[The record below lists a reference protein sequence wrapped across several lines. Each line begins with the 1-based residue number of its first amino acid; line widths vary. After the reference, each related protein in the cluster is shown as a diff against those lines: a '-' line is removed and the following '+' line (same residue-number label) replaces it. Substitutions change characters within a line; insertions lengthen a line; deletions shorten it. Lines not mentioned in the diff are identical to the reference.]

1 MKKGVVIA
9 LCVAVVAVGAATLGW
24 WIGRDRA
31 SSDRTGAAAA
41 VKAPSA
47 AELAVRVERSRKYV
61 EEHRH
66 LWREASYI
74 EVRQSA
80 EGGNLVAQRRL
91 SELYE
96 DCKAFDGALRS
107 SLDMLRNLAKTDQLS
122 QPTIDG
128 LLHDHNRLCTQ
139 AAADLRK
146 NPGLAQYWLHKSA
159 KAGDVTSEMRYFART
174 VPTLSPSQF
183 QYFIGKVSASGDPDA
198 IFELSLLVPKL
209 KGDWPDPTQ
218 APAFK
223 GQAAQFAWIM
233 ASCRAGYDCARG
245 SRLMHLLCVSDFA
258 CTDPNYER
266 YLSVSSHYDEQRPQ
280 VEKLIR
286 IINDSI
292 LAPKTPGQ

>member
-9 LCVAVVAVGAATLGW
+9 LCVAVVAVGVAAVGWWMWRDGASSERTGTAATVAKG
-24 WIGRDRA
+24 
-31 SSDRTGAAAA
+31 
-41 VKAPSA
+41 PSA
-47 AELAVRVERSRKYV
+47 AELAVRVESNRKYI

-80 EGGNLVAQRRL
+80 EGGNLAAQRRL
-91 SELYE
+91 SEIYE
-96 DCKAFDGALRS
+96 DCKAYDGALRT
-107 SLDMLRNLAKTDQLS
+107 SLEMLRNLAKTDRIS
-122 QPTIDG
+122 QPTIQAF
-128 LLHDHNRLCTQ
+128 LHDHNRLCTQ

-146 NPGLAQYWLHKSA
+146 NAGLAQYWLHKSA

-183 QYFIGKVSASGDPDA
+183 QYFIDKVSATGDPDA

-209 KGDWPDPTQ
+209 KGDWPDPAQ

-223 GQAAQFAWIM
+223 SQQAQFAWIM
-233 ASCRAGYDCARG
+233 AACRAGYDCARG
-245 SRLMHLLCVSDFA
+245 SRLMNLLCISDFA
-258 CTDPNYER
+258 CGDPDYER
-266 YLSVSSHYDEQRPQ
+266 YLSVSSHYDAQRPQ
-280 VEKLIR
+280 VEKLIK

-292 LAPKTPGQ
+292 LAPKAK